1 MPRLRV
7 PKTAR
12 RRRRR
17 NQRQWLQRPKLA
29 IKNVLLSA
37 RWISL
42 TLLAISVYALYL
54 TAMDESFYLTLIPIE
69 GIDTIPPAEI
79 VAASGLG
86 GAHVFSVDPTIAAER
101 INNVPGVISASV
113 SIQWPNVAA
122 IQVTEDSPI
131 AVWRDK
137 GTDYWVNRNGT
148 LMPARSGGQTLLKI
162 ESEIPAVAS
171 VPTIEETTAAADET
185 TNGEAVEVIPTI
197 DSSLP
202 FIPQE
207 VLAGALQLRELRPNI
222 ERLYYRPSG
231 GLSYEDGR
239 GWRVY
244 FGTGS
249 DMQQKLVVY
258 ETIVDDLVGRG
269 LSPTYISVS
278 NQNKPY
284 YAVQ

>member
-1 MPRLRV
+1 MAEQRQRKRLKKQPRRRRLQTAVAMPRLRV

-29 IKNVLLSA
+29 LKSVILSA

-42 TLLAISVYALYL
+42 ALLAISVYALYL
-54 TAMDESFYLTLIPIE
+54 TAMDESFYLTLIPVE
-69 GIDTIPPAEI
+69 GSDTIPPAEI

-101 INNVPGVISASV
+101 INSVPGVTSASV
-113 SIQWPNVAA
+113 SIQWPNVVA

-131 AVWRDK
+131 AIWRDK

-171 VPTIEETTAAADET
+171 VPTVEETTAAE
-185 TNGEAVEVIPTI
+185 EAAEEEVVEV
-197 DSSLP
+197 
-202 FIPQE
+202 
-207 VLAGALQLRELRPNI
+207 V
-222 ERLYYRPSG
+222 
-231 GLSYEDGR
+231 
-239 GWRVY
+239 
-244 FGTGS
+244 
-249 DMQQKLVVY
+249 
-258 ETIVDDLVGRG
+258 
-269 LSPTYISVS
+269 
-278 NQNKPY
+278 
-284 YAVQ
+284 

>member
-113 SIQWPNVAA
+113 SIHWPNVAA